1 MKKMRW
7 KRILAALVALCIMVT
22 MCSIPAFAEGANAA
36 VNSDKKGVIM
46 IRTGTTNL
54 DGKRY
59 SYVQAGTGFLINET
73 TVVTC
78 DHVVTL
84 EKAYIE
90 SAMKDLNMTEKQ
102 VLDHQYIEVVV
113 VRDVAISATVKTA
126 SANMDIAVLELKQQL
141 LDREML
147 TLRHSSEV
155 ESTEEC
161 FALGFPQMISNLDN
175 KTTYTTEDVTVTN
188 GKVYKVSAV
197 TAGDAPVD
205 YVISS
210 TKLEAGNSGGPLV
223 DENGYVIGICK
234 GVTGSNAFDDDYYY
248 AIAVDQLISMLDPL
262 GIAYQI
268 SSGSGSVAVPDTK
281 DGNTDS
287 EPQETP
293 TPTPEQKDTSSLER
307 AIETAEGIDVG
318 QYTEE
323 SVKALQEAVKDA
335 KKKMN
340 SDTATQADLKAAED
354 AIAKAQAALV
364 PVKKGLS
371 MPIIIGII
379 AAAILLLVVIII
391 LATRK
396 KKPEPQPVP
405 QPVGP
410 MSTQPPVP
418 PVPPVQPVQPVQP
431 VRPMGPGPQAPVNYP
446 GSVPTGVLNQGTT
459 ETTVLTSGAGETTVL
474 SQNAITYGKLIR
486 SKNSETIKI
495 TSDNF
500 KVGRQ
505 RNAVDYCIADN
516 TAVGRV
522 HAIFVSKNG
531 VTYLKDNNSTN
542 GTFINNVRV
551 KTNSETQISS
561 GDKIVLGD
569 EEFTYQAL

>member
-210 TKLEAGNSGGPLV
+210 TKLENGNSGGPLV

-234 GVTGSNAFDDDYYY
+234 GVTRSDGFDDDYFY
-248 AIAVDQLISMLDPL
+248 AIAIDQLVSMLDPL

-268 SSGSGSVAVPDTK
+268 SSGSGSVAVPDSK

-307 AIETAEGIDVG
+307 AIETAEGIDIS

-396 KKPEPQPVP
+396 KKPELPPVP

-410 MSTQPPVP
+410 MSTQHPVP
-418 PVPPVQPVQPVQP
+418 PAPPVQQMNPAQPI
-431 VRPMGPGPQAPVNYP
+431 RPMGPGPQPPVDYP

-474 SQNAITYGKLIR
+474 SQNAISYGKLIR
-486 SKNSETIKI
+486 SKNRETIKI

-522 HAIFVSKNG
+522 HAIIVSKNG
-531 VTYLKDNNSTN
+531 ATYIKDNNSTN

>member
-22 MCSIPAFAEGANAA
+22 MCSIPAFAEGANTA
-36 VNSDKKGVIM
+36 VNTDKKGVIM

-59 SYVQAGTGFLINET
+59 AYAQGGTGFLINET

-84 EKAYIE
+84 DSSYIE

-126 SANMDIAVLELKQQL
+126 SANMDLAVLELKQQL

-188 GKVYKVSAV
+188 GKVYKISAQAV
-197 TAGDAPVD
+197 ADAPVD
-205 YVISS
+205 CVISS
-210 TKLEAGNSGGPLV
+210 TKLEKGNSGGPLV
-223 DENGYVIGICK
+223 DENGYVIGICEF
-234 GVTGSNAFDDDYYY
+234 GTTNDGFDTDYYY
-248 AIAVDQLISMLDPL
+248 AIAVDNLISMLDPL

-268 SSGSGSVAVPDTK
+268 SSGSGSVVVPDSK

-307 AIETAEGIDVG
+307 VIETAEGIDVG

-323 SVKALQEAVKDA
+323 SVKALQDAVKDA

-340 SDTATQADLKAAED
+340 SDTATQADLKAAEE

-410 MSTQPPVP
+410 IKTEPPVP
-418 PVPPVQPVQPVQP
+418 PVPPMQPVQP

>member
-197 TAGDAPVD
+197 TDANAPVD

-268 SSGSGSVAVPDTK
+268 SSGSGSVAAPDSK

-307 AIETAEGIDVG
+307 VIETAEGIDVG

-396 KKPEPQPVP
+396 KKPEPQLV
-405 QPVGP
+405 QQQVGP
-410 MSTQPPVP
+410 IKPEPHVP
-418 PVPPVQPVQPVQP
+418 PVPPMQPVQP

-446 GSVPTGVLNQGTT
+446 GSVNTSVLNQGTT

>member
-197 TAGDAPVD
+197 TDANAPVD

-396 KKPEPQPVP
+396 KKPEPQLV
-405 QPVGP
+405 QQQVGP
-410 MSTQPPVP
+410 IKPEPHVP
-418 PVPPVQPVQPVQP
+418 PVPPMQPVQP

-446 GSVPTGVLNQGTT
+446 GSVNTSVLNQGTT

>member
-59 SYVQAGTGFLINET
+59 AYVQAGTGFLINET

-84 EKAYIE
+84 DSSYIE

-126 SANMDIAVLELKQQL
+126 SVNMDIAVLELKQQL
-141 LDREML
+141 LDRETL

-155 ESTEEC
+155 QSTEEC

-197 TAGDAPVD
+197 TDANAPVD

-268 SSGSGSVAVPDTK
+268 SSGSGSVAVPNSK

-307 AIETAEGIDVG
+307 VIETAEGIDVG

-323 SVKALQEAVKDA
+323 SVKALQDAVKDA

-340 SDTATQADLKAAED
+340 SDTATQADLKAAEE

-396 KKPEPQPVP
+396 KKPEPQLV
-405 QPVGP
+405 QQQVGP
-410 MSTQPPVP
+410 IKPEPHVP
-418 PVPPVQPVQPVQP
+418 PVPPMQPVQP

-446 GSVPTGVLNQGTT
+446 GSVNTSVLNQGTT

>member
-126 SANMDIAVLELKQQL
+126 SVNMDIAVLELKQQL
-141 LDREML
+141 LDRETL

-155 ESTEEC
+155 QSTEEC

-197 TAGDAPVD
+197 TDANAPVD

-307 AIETAEGIDVG
+307 VIETAEGIDVG

-323 SVKALQEAVKDA
+323 SVKALQDAVKDA

-396 KKPEPQPVP
+396 KKPEPQLV
-405 QPVGP
+405 QQQVGP
-410 MSTQPPVP
+410 IKPEPHVP
-418 PVPPVQPVQPVQP
+418 PVPPMQPVQP

>member
-197 TAGDAPVD
+197 TDANAPVD

-268 SSGSGSVAVPDTK
+268 SSGSGSVAAPDSK

-396 KKPEPQPVP
+396 KKPEPQLV
-405 QPVGP
+405 QQQVGP
-410 MSTQPPVP
+410 IKPEPHVP
-418 PVPPVQPVQPVQP
+418 PVPPMQPVQP

-446 GSVPTGVLNQGTT
+446 GSVNTSVLNQGTT